1 MDDIK
6 IVRLQT
12 GEDVVASYTTDQ
24 DGLVFLS
31 NPMVFVVKRTSQ
43 SQCSIFLTSW
53 LPIDVVEKN
62 VAQITKDDILCI
74 FTPTEQFKKYYF
86 KMIFE
91 AQNGV
96 GSFDGPISDDEDYSE
111 SEFDEDV
118 DYDDGDELDVFF
130 EPEFLDDNEEAIEH
144 DSDSFYI
151 EGNETLH

>member
-53 LPIDVVEKN
+53 LPIDVVENN

-91 AQNGV
+91 AQSGI
-96 GSFDGPISDDEDYSE
+96 GSFDGPISDDSEYSDAE
-111 SEFDEDV
+111 
-118 DYDDGDELDVFF
+118 DYDDEDDDNDIFF
-130 EPEFLDDNEEAIEH
+130 ESDFSEDDEEGLEQDSEAI
-144 DSDSFYI
+144 YI
-151 EGNETLH
+151 EGNDTLH